1 MTDLIKNLKEKDES
15 LSEDLIAYILRE
27 ILNGIAHLHG
37 KKLLHRDIKGQ
48 NVMITQD
55 GRIRL
60 IDFGELVPAHDI
72 KSMYN
77 MMHIPSAM
85 NN

>member
-1 MTDLIKNLKEKDES
+1 MTDLVKKLKEKDDS

-27 ILNGIAHLHG
+27 ILNGIAYLHG
-37 KKLLHRDIKGQ
+37 HKLLHRDIKGQ

-60 IDFGELVPAHDI
+60 IDFGQ
-72 KSMYN
+72 
-77 MMHIPSAM
+77 
-85 NN
+85 